1 MNVNHTTTA
10 IAVSRCGIVLL
21 FGGLAA
27 ACIDQGTP
35 LEENTLESNPS
46 IESLSSSVIR
56 VPLPGETHFANLK
69 QLTFEGENAEAY
81 FSSDGEQLIF
91 QRRHQGE
98 YDCDQIFTISVAGGQ
113 PTLVSTGLGRT
124 TCAYFFPDTERILYS
139 STHLAGEE
147 CPPPPDFRQ
156 GYVWALYDFDIFTAA
171 PDGSDIQI
179 LFQTSGYD
187 GEATIAPDGS
197 QIVFTST
204 IGGDLDIYSMDPDGQ
219 NVRQLTDE
227 IGYDGGAFY
236 SPDASKIVYRARYP
250 EGEDE
255 LADYQRLLTDNLV
268 RPGVLDIYVMDADG
282 SNKQRLTDNGAANF
296 APFFHPSGEKVIF
309 ASNVHDPDSRNFDLF
324 LINID
329 GTGLEQITFSEEFES
344 FPMFTPDG
352 GHLVFASN
360 RNGSHDGN
368 TNLFI
373 AEWIEDSQ

>member
-1 MNVNHTTTA
+1 MNHTTMA

-35 LEENTLESNPS
+35 LEESTRGSKSS

-56 VPLPGETHFANLK
+56 TPLPGETHFANLK

-81 FSSDGEQLIF
+81 FSSDGKQLIF

-124 TCAYFFPDTERILYS
+124 TCAYFFPNTERVLYS
-139 STHLAGEE
+139 STHLSGEE
-147 CPPPPDFRQ
+147 CPPPPDFRR

-187 GEATIAPDGS
+187 AEATIAPDGS

-236 SPDASKIVYRARYP
+236 SPDASKIVYRAQYP
-250 EGEDE
+250 EDE
-255 LADYQRLLTDNLV
+255 AELTDYRRLLADNLV

-282 SNKQRLTDNGAANF
+282 SNKRRLTDNGAANF

-329 GTGLEQITFSEEFES
+329 GTGLEQITLVRSLKAS
-344 FPMFTPDG
+344 RCLLLMVGTLYSRRIVTGHMMGTPVCSLPSG
-352 GHLVFASN
+352 LRIPN
-360 RNGSHDGN
+360 K
-368 TNLFI
+368 
-373 AEWIEDSQ
+373 

>member
-1 MNVNHTTTA
+1 
-10 IAVSRCGIVLL
+10 
-21 FGGLAA
+21 
-27 ACIDQGTP
+27 
-35 LEENTLESNPS
+35 
-46 IESLSSSVIR
+46 
-56 VPLPGETHFANLK
+56 
-69 QLTFEGENAEAY
+69 
-81 FSSDGEQLIF
+81 
-91 QRRHQGE
+91 
-98 YDCDQIFTISVAGGQ
+98 
-113 PTLVSTGLGRT
+113 
-124 TCAYFFPDTERILYS
+124 
-139 STHLAGEE
+139 
-147 CPPPPDFRQ
+147 
-156 GYVWALYDFDIFTAA
+156 
-171 PDGSDIQI
+171 
-179 LFQTSGYD
+179 
-187 GEATIAPDGS
+187 
-197 QIVFTST
+197 
-204 IGGDLDIYSMDPDGQ
+204 MDPDGQ

-282 SNKQRLTDNGAANF
+282 SNKRRLTDNGAANF

-324 LINID
+324 LIDID

>member
-1 MNVNHTTTA
+1 MTHTTTA
-10 IAVSRCGIVLL
+10 IAASQCGIFLL
-21 FGGLAA
+21 FGGLAT
-27 ACIDQGTP
+27 ACIDQGAP
-35 LEENTLESNPS
+35 LEERTIGSNPS

-56 VPLPGETHFANLK
+56 APLPGETRFANLN

-81 FSSDGEQLIF
+81 FSSDGQQLIF

-113 PTLVSTGLGRT
+113 STLVSTGLGRT
-124 TCAYFFPDTERILYS
+124 TCAYFFPDAQRILYS
-139 STHLAGEE
+139 STHLTGEE
-147 CPPPPDFRQ
+147 CPPPPDFRR

-187 GEATIAPDGS
+187 AEATIAPDGS
-197 QIVFTST
+197 RIVFTST
-204 IGGDLDIYSMDPDGQ
+204 TGGDLDIYSMDPDGQ

-227 IGYDGGAFY
+227 VGYDGGAFY

-250 EGEDE
+250 EDE
-255 LADYQRLLTDNLV
+255 AELTDYRRLLTANLV
-268 RPGVLDIYVMDADG
+268 RPGVLDIYVMHADG
-282 SNKQRLTDNGAANF
+282 SNKRRLTDNGAANF
-296 APFFHPSGEKVIF
+296 APFFHPSGEKIIF
-309 ASNVHDPDSRNFDLF
+309 SSNVHDPDSRNFDLF

-329 GTGLEQITFSEEFES
+329 GTGLEQVTFSEEFES

-373 AEWIEDSQ
+373 AEWVEDLQ